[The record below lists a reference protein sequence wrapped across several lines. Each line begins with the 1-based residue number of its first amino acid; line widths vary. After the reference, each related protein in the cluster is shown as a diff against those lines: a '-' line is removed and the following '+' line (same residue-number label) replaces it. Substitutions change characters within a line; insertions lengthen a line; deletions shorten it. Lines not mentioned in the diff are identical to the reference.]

1 MDDDDDGSTDS
12 ATVDRSSSSSSASFI
27 PLLANSDFFLRS
39 EMGVRFSGI
48 GLDSGIV
55 DDDDD
60 EDSDDERAL
69 LDVDDG
75 AVLAPA
81 PAVPPSS
88 RWKKRG
94 DTDAS
99 TPRPPPSSPLP
110 SPFPPSSSSR

>member
-1 MDDDDDGSTDS
+1 
-12 ATVDRSSSSSSASFI
+12 
-27 PLLANSDFFLRS
+27 
-39 EMGVRFSGI
+39 MGVRFSGI

-55 DDDDD
+55 DDDND

-81 PAVPPSS
+81 PAVVPPSS